1 MDNKLYSIKEVSQIL
16 RVTPRYAYELV
27 YRGLL
32 PAIKLGSLKVRP
44 EDIDAFLDKYS
55 GYDLSDPTDVMPLLQ
70 SGADTYQQKE

>member
-16 RVTPRYAYELV
+16 RVTPRYAYDLV

-44 EDIDAFLDKYS
+44 EDIDAFLDKYN
-55 GYDLSDPTDVMPLLQ
+55 GYDLSNPADVMPLLQ
-70 SGADTYQQKE
+70 SDANTYQNKE